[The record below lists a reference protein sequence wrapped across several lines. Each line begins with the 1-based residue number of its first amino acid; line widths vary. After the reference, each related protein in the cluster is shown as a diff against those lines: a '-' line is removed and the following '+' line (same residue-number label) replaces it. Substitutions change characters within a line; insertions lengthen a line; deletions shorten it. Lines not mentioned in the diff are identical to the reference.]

1 MTERLAMAVS
11 LEQQIEAQNLA
22 MALINFNQGFG
33 AYRYKML
40 GGNLGVSEIPYSQKQ
55 MPENSTDFEMD

>member
-22 MALINFNQGFG
+22 MALINFNQGRE
-33 AYRYKML
+33 AYRYKMP
-40 GGNLGVSEIPYSQKQ
+40 GNLGVSEIPYSQNKCLKIQ
-55 MPENSTDFEMD
+55 PDFEMD

>member
-40 GGNLGVSEIPYSQKQ
+40 VVTWVYLRCLTVKNKCSKIQP
-55 MPENSTDFEMD
+55 DFEMD